1 MKLKPFSYLDNT
13 MFRSG
18 VHCFCLQSYL
28 PSLLLHYMLN
38 MSSCTHKHTY
48 TFLNGGRHS
57 NKLKT
62 SDCSCYC
69 AFDSRP

>member
-28 PSLLLHYMLN
+28 PSLLLHYMLL
-38 MSSCTHKHTY
+38 SQRRQA
-48 TFLNGGRHS
+48 L
-57 NKLKT
+57 
-62 SDCSCYC
+62 
-69 AFDSRP
+69 